1 MYFNYLIFTISKL
14 LCLLLPRG
22 KTRIF
27 NILSRLSNKDWR
39 YSSYNVKISNQS
51 FNDLTYRLSLGGGYG
66 FFYSQYLKNLS
77 SKFIFLDFGSNLGIY
92 SLISSCNLNCK
103 YIIAFDP
110 LPTIKKIILKNF
122 RLNKVKGK
130 FYNFG
135 IYNKNVKK
143 KLYTIKNHSGISSI
157 IKHKNKNNFINA
169 NFKNYLF
176 LKKIRLDNS
185 KYNFIIKIDVEG
197 AEQILIN
204 ELKKANI
211 LKKTKSIYVE
221 IRKPKL
227 LLKKRIIINQL
238 KKNNFTLKKFIK
250 PHDYLFEKL

>member
-1 MYFNYLIFTISKL
+1 M
-14 LCLLLPRG
+14 
-22 KTRIF
+22 
-27 NILSRLSNKDWR
+27 
-39 YSSYNVKISNQS
+39 
-51 FNDLTYRLSLGGGYG
+51 
-66 FFYSQYLKNLS
+66 
-77 SKFIFLDFGSNLGIY
+77 
-92 SLISSCNLNCK
+92 
-103 YIIAFDP
+103 
-110 LPTIKKIILKNF
+110 
-122 RLNKVKGK
+122 
-130 FYNFG
+130 
-135 IYNKNVKK
+135 
-143 KLYTIKNHSGISSI
+143 
-157 IKHKNKNNFINA
+157 
-169 NFKNYLF
+169 F